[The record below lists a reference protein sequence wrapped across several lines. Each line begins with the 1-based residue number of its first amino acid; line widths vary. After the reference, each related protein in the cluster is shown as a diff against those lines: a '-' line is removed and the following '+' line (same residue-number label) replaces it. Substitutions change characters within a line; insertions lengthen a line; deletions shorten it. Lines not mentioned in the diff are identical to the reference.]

1 MISPPNPCCGVSQR
15 VTHTGGSTRQPD
27 HCMID
32 VESALPVL
40 SGQESG
46 YPTGPEAN
54 EDQTIPLS
62 FTPGFTSSAYGLIS
76 KISNDV
82 FRSKRKNRKA
92 SAYAPYFDRHGLLSS
107 WSPNYLALFMFSGI
121 LLMIVVRY
129 GAPKIVEHML
139 DYVVDPSP
147 YELKLSIDHDHKIPE
162 LSQTPTGS
170 INQTSDIQE
179 GTGENL
185 LTRRSILD
193 MLQAATRPVSQVV
206 YLDRFHLKSKM

>member
-1 MISPPNPCCGVSQR
+1 MTSPPNPCCGVSQR

-32 VESALPVL
+32 VESVLPVL
-40 SGQESG
+40 PGQESG
-46 YPTGPEAN
+46 YPTGPVAN
-54 EDQTIPLS
+54 DDQSIPLS
-62 FTPGFTSSAYGLIS
+62 VTPGFTSSAYGLIS
-76 KISNDV
+76 KVSNDV

-92 SAYAPYFDRHGLLSS
+92 SAYAHYFDRHGLLSS

-147 YELKLSIDHDHKIPE
+147 YELKLSVDHDHKIPQ

-170 INQTSDIQE
+170 INQTSDTQE
-179 GTGENL
+179 GAAENL

-206 YLDRFHLKSKM
+206 SLDRFHL